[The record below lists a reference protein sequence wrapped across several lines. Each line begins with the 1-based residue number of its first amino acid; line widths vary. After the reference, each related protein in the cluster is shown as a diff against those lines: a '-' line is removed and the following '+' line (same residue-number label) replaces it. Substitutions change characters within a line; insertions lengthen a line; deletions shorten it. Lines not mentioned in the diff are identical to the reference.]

1 VCAADLDVLEVAKRK
16 MQDAAMAAAVHCMWL
31 RSRPPQ
37 TADAHDALM
46 LQKVHRA
53 DFCKN

>member
-1 VCAADLDVLEVAKRK
+1 VCAADLDVLQVAKRK

-37 TADAHDALM
+37 SADALDALM